1 MHYTDD
7 NTRAD
12 LIDLGFFNLTAT
24 SERERKKR
32 TKLGGGRYLDS
43 FFLPTTLTKFFLLK
57 WERGDYPYIVL
68 KQYKVL
74 FWFPSHQCQ
83 EECLCTE
90 CYQKLQ

>member
-32 TKLGGGRYLDS
+32 TKWGGGG
-43 FFLPTTLTKFFLLK
+43 T
-57 WERGDYPYIVL
+57 
-68 KQYKVL
+68 
-74 FWFPSHQCQ
+74 
-83 EECLCTE
+83 
-90 CYQKLQ
+90 